1 MTSKRTVTK
10 RMLLMIGACV
20 LVFGG
25 IFGMKFMGS
34 KAMNSYFDNMPTPAV
49 TILSA
54 KAQRMEW
61 SRDLPSVGS
70 LYAVNGT
77 DITAQADGIVEA
89 IHFTSGAMVKKGEL
103 LVSLDTDTEK
113 AELAQLRAQADIAD
127 VNLRRARDLSKREV
141 LSQAELDQT
150 KAKAAAARAAAD
162 AQQARLDRKQIRA
175 PFDGVLGIRQ
185 INVGEFLAPGTAMVS
200 LQTLDPMEVEFAL
213 PEAQLS
219 LVQKGLEISVTV
231 DAWPG
236 ESFPGQ
242 ISVIEPRVDTA
253 TRNFRLRGTLAN
265 PDGKLRAGMFGRIT
279 IQRPGTDSVIAIPR
293 TAISYDSYG
302 TSVYVIQPAE
312 DDAEKLIVNQ
322 RFIRTG
328 KARGDFIEVV
338 DGLKEGEEVASGGL
352 LKLRNGA
359 PVIIDNSL
367 PTEPSLNP
375 DVADT

>member
-34 KAMNSYFDNMPTPAV
+34 KAMNDYFDNMPTPAV

-70 LYAVNGT
+70 LHAVNGT

-141 LSQAELDQT
+141 LSQAEFDQT

-265 PDGKLRAGMFGRIT
+265 PDGKLRAGMFARVT
-279 IQRPGTDSVIAIPR
+279 IQRPGTDSVVAIPR

-302 TSVYVIQPAE
+302 TSVYVIQPAQ
-312 DDAEKLIVNQ
+312 DDADKLIVNQ

-328 KARGDFIEVV
+328 KARGDFIEIV